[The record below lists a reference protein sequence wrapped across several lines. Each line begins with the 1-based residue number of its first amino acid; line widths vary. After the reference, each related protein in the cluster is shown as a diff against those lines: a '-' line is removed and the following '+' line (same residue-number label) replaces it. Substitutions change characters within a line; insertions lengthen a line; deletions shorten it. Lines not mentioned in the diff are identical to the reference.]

1 MKTRPLLLLVLLAG
15 VIILLGWLYT
25 AVMRPAM
32 AVPTEQRAQMVED
45 LSVCCRL
52 KHGRAAQLDHYA
64 RIADEEQATQ
74 TAQLFRA
81 IAHAERVQERH
92 CAELIRRAGGSY
104 RPPHRLIILRNTTQG
119 NLAAAVKSMAVD
131 SATLKRIAYH
141 LREGNRLAARAL
153 VWAVG
158 GEVGHRKR
166 LEEALYHQSRP
177 VRGYRVCPTC
187 GLVSEA
193 EYPHPYCPQCLT
205 EGRMMVSF

>member
-45 LSVCCRL
+45 LNACCRL

-74 TAQLFRA
+74 TARLFRA

-104 RPPHRLIILRNTTQG
+104 HPPHRLIILRNSTPG
-119 NLAAAVKSMAVD
+119 NLAAAAKAMTID
-131 SATLKRIAYH
+131 STTLKRIAYH
-141 LREGNRLAARAL
+141 LHGGNRLAARAL
-153 VWAVG
+153 VWAVS
-158 GEVGHRKR
+158 GEIGHRKR
-166 LEEALYHQSRP
+166 LEEALYHRDLP
-177 VRGYRVCPTC
+177 TRGYRVCPTC
-187 GLVSEA
+187 GLVCEV
-193 EYPHPYCPQCLT
+193 EHTHPYCPQCLT

>member
-1 MKTRPLLLLVLLAG
+1 
-15 VIILLGWLYT
+15 
-25 AVMRPAM
+25 
-32 AVPTEQRAQMVED
+32 
-45 LSVCCRL
+45 
-52 KHGRAAQLDHYA
+52 
-64 RIADEEQATQ
+64 
-74 TAQLFRA
+74 
-81 IAHAERVQERH
+81 
-92 CAELIRRAGGSY
+92 
-104 RPPHRLIILRNTTQG
+104 
-119 NLAAAVKSMAVD
+119 MAVD

-193 EYPHPYCPQCLT
+193 EHSHPYCPQCLT